1 MTAKIRL
8 PNIPRSA
15 DRDTMV
21 FFKGLKVALETLASS
36 DADSNISAKTRQYIQ
51 QLNKKSNQ
59 ELVDVLGDSLG
70 VGNLLDIL
78 NGSITNSQLHKDL
91 STRIEKIT
99 SNENA
104 ISQERLER
112 VADVLAAN
120 EALIQERRDRAQA
133 ITDSSNLLQQDID
146 AEVLARVNAISDT
159 RDQVLAERNERVA
172 DLLLVNDKIT
182 QEAEDRLQAI
192 TATNTALEGE
202 TRDRI
207 AAILAANTAIDSE
220 REARIESVLENSNA
234 IATEAQERADAI
246 LATNQAVT
254 DERRD
259 RIEEV
264 KNKASELQSKIDA
277 EGAERLRLD
286 NLLAQDIVNET
297 TQRQNETGVLTE
309 QFNGVY
315 AQVNPRMAG
324 DVNGWAGD
332 NDYFAGVWSLQSAR
346 IEDGLATAKNFDV
359 VKASID
365 SNTATI
371 SQVNTALVTKT
382 EVVANQIDMLSAQ
395 MVGGY
400 KGSDLN
406 QVTSGLIYQER
417 TARATEFEGLAE
429 QISLLS
435 AGVGEQFDPFNIWH
449 FNEDK
454 DGWTGGAYDDGFINV
469 SNDILTSP
477 AIDINGNMYRH
488 VKMRIK
494 KVGSPTWSAKI
505 VYGAIEQTEKEPD
518 FDLDGIATISIRM
531 QWTGTVT
538 GFTLRLSD
546 IASSTNY
553 YSIDW
558 IAVGRP
564 SPGASSAAL
573 LDEQRARSEK
583 DEALAQSITTLD
595 SKVNTET
602 SNLSSTITQG
612 LTTLTTA
619 TETNATNISGLSSRI
634 DGELGDITA
643 VIDGNYQTQA
653 TENAA
658 TAVKLDSVI
667 AKAGANSAAITSE
680 ASARVSEDEAL
691 SSRID
696 TLVSTT
702 GANSAA
708 IESEVTART
717 TQDTAL
723 SSRIDTLT
731 ATTGENTAAIQTEV
745 AARATEDDALSSRI
759 ETLVATTGSNT
770 AAITSEVTARTTEDT
785 ALSGRIDTLSSKTD
799 GSLALITSDIE
810 TLTTDTTATA
820 TKLDGVFAQINP
832 KLAGDTDGWA
842 GDTESYVGVWTE
854 QSARIEED
862 FALGQRIDTLNAD
875 FDNSNAL
882 IQSNYKVLAQADSAL
897 AMQADVIRA
906 RTEQNTAAINTET
919 QARTDADSAM
929 SSRIDTLSAVTDDNK
944 ATITS
949 ESIART
955 SEDEALS
962 KRINT
967 IVATTDGN
975 TAAIQTE
982 TTARTNADSAMSNR
996 IDTLTATTG
1005 DNAAAIQTEV
1015 TARTD
1020 ADSALSTRIETLVAT
1035 TGTNTA
1041 SIAQEVLTRTTE
1053 DEALSSRIDTL
1064 VSTTGTNSALIQ
1076 TETQARTNA
1085 DSSLSSRI
1093 DTLVSTTGENTAAI
1107 QDNFEALTT
1116 ENSAQ
1121 AKRID
1126 GVYAQ
1131 VNPKMA
1137 GDTEGWAGDDSP
1149 QNLVGAWS
1157 ERSAII
1163 ENDLSMAKRVD
1174 GLTTEVGNNK
1184 ATITEVNKTLVT
1196 KNEAVASQI
1205 NRLAA
1210 QMTGGYNGDDLS
1222 QLTSGLIHQERTA
1235 RATDIEGL
1243 AEQVSLLSAGVGEQ
1257 FDSFEIWH
1265 FDKNH
1270 DGWVNGV
1277 YANGWINVRTE
1288 TINSP
1293 VISVDGS
1300 MYRHVKLRIQKVGTP
1315 TWAAILTYAGGSLTA
1330 AEPEYTPEGFA
1341 IVNFYME
1348 WSGTITGFSLKLA
1361 SLADNLNYFKI
1372 DWIAVGRPS
1381 PGASHAA
1388 LLREEKARADKDT
1401 ALTQQFVSLDSQING
1416 DGVNSSSSIV
1426 QKLETTATKT
1436 DTNATDISNLSSTFN
1451 DEVMSSQGIVAR
1463 NAQTAASASAANA
1476 SDISGVFAQVN
1487 PRMAGDEKGWAGDD
1501 SPENLVGVWS
1511 ERSASQELEY
1521 STSQQFD
1528 AVYSRVDG
1536 NSAAISTESK
1546 TRVDAIKALSE
1557 QTTTIRADF
1566 EANAGVM
1573 QTAITAV
1580 ADANTALSKRTDTI
1594 QSTVGEHT
1602 SSIQTAQSAINGIN
1616 ASWTIRADV
1625 NGVIGGLGI
1634 ANDGRTVDFLVS
1646 AGRFAIAGQNGST
1659 STPFVSIPD
1668 GTVIDGVTIPAGN
1681 YLEDTFIRR
1690 ASIDTLDI
1698 KGNAVTVPVSAFTE
1712 AAIEVG
1718 SLYETIQSLMVPADM
1733 GHTMLNFNAIFN
1745 FPGYARKQ
1753 SILCRIVKGGAVIAD
1768 NIEVFFSE
1776 ARSASRATTA
1786 YDAIGH
1792 NHGGS
1797 FQTTIYV
1804 NGQSINVGGPVT
1816 IGYSTSGS
1824 HTHNIDV
1831 ANDNRNAGSF
1841 SLSRHDSTGVAGTY
1855 ELQMRVADGGTAN
1868 LSQRYIHAM
1877 TMRR

>member
-1 MTAKIRL
+1 MSKINL
-8 PNIPRSA
+8 PSVPRST
-15 DRDTMV
+15 DRDTTV
-21 FFKGLKVALETLASS
+21 FLQSLKKAVERLQVGGQTELS
-36 DADSNISAKTRQYIQ
+36 DGAKSYVLRIDKKTR
-51 QLNKKSNQ
+51 
-59 ELVDVLGDSLG
+59 EDLVGVIGDEAG
-70 VGNLLDIL
+70 VGAILDKIR
-78 NGSITNSQLHKDL
+78 GQITESEL
-91 STRIEKIT
+91 SKHLGERIEKIT

-104 ISQERLER
+104 ITEERLQR

-120 EALIQERRDRAQA
+120 QAIVDEAAARVQA
-133 ITDSSNLLQQDID
+133 ITDSSNLLQQGID
-146 AEVLARVNAISDT
+146 AEVTARVNAISAT
-159 RDQVLAERNERVA
+159 RDEIIAERNLRVA
-172 DLLLVNDKIT
+172 DVLAANTKIE
-182 QEAEDRLQAI
+182 QEATARLQAI

-220 REARIESVLENSNA
+220 REARIASVLENSNA

-264 KNKASELQSKIDA
+264 KNKASELQGKIDA

-359 VKASID
+359 VKASIN

-400 KGSDLN
+400 KGSDLS

-435 AGVGEQFDPFNIWH
+435 AGVGEQFDPFEIWH

-454 DGWTGGAYDDGFINV
+454 DGWTGGTYNNGFIDV
-469 SNDILTSP
+469 SNDTLTSP
-477 AIDINGNMYRH
+477 AIDINGSMYRH
-488 VKMRIK
+488 IKMRIK
-494 KVGSPTWSAKI
+494 KVGNPTWSAKI
-505 VYGAIEQTEKEPD
+505 MYGAIEQTEKEPD

-546 IASSTNY
+546 IASTTNY

-573 LDEQRARSEK
+573 LNEQRARSEK

-667 AKAGANSAAITSE
+667 AKAGTNSAAITSE
-680 ASARVSEDEAL
+680 ASARVAEDGAL

-702 GANSAA
+702 GTNSAA

-723 SSRIDTLT
+723 SGRIDTLT

-745 AARATEDDALSSRI
+745 TARTTEDEALASSI
-759 ETLVATTGSNT
+759 ETLVATTGNNT

-785 ALSGRIDTLSSKTD
+785 ALSGRIDTLSSETD

-919 QARTDADSAM
+919 QARTDANSAM

-944 ATITS
+944 ATIAS
-949 ESIART
+949 ESTART

-962 KRINT
+962 RRINT
-967 IVATTDGN
+967 LVATTGEN
-975 TAAIQTE
+975 SAAIQTE
-982 TTARTNADSAMSNR
+982 TTARTDANSALSSR
-996 IDTLTATTG
+996 IDTLTTTTG
-1005 DNAAAIQTEV
+1005 ENSAAIQTET

-1041 SIAQEVLTRTTE
+1041 SITQEALTRTTE

-1076 TETQARTNA
+1076 TETQARTDA

-1093 DTLVSTTGENTAAI
+1093 DTLVSTTGENTASI
-1107 QDNFEALTT
+1107 QDNYEALTT
-1116 ENSAQ
+1116 ADSAN
-1121 AKRID
+1121 ARRID

-1388 LLREEKARADKDT
+1388 LLREEKARADKDA

-1501 SPENLVGVWS
+1501 NPLNLVGVWS
-1511 ERSASQELEY
+1511 ERSARIEDGIYTAER
-1521 STSQQFD
+1521 FD
-1528 AVYSRVDG
+1528 AMTARVDG
-1536 NSAAISTESK
+1536 NAAAISTETK
-1546 TRVDAIKALSE
+1546 IRVDAISSLA
-1557 QTTTIRADF
+1557 QRTDTIRADF
-1566 EANAGVM
+1566 DTNTDSVQGQISAAQDRLTATEQNANSAISSLTDISADNKLTPVEKKQIGVVWSEIKKSDAGVRARASKYSISVTAYNTAYVALNNYLTPIMATPSQTSTIVRSTFDTVFANLYTRRTDIESAIVNAIKGEADSFGQNSALM

-1594 QSTVGEHT
+1594 QSTVGENT
-1602 SSIQTAQSAINGIN
+1602 SSIQTQQQAIDGIN
-1616 ASWTIRADV
+1616 ARWSVKIDV
-1625 NGVIGGLGI
+1625 NGVVGGI
-1634 ANDGRTVDFLVS
+1634 ALGNNGSTVDFLVRAS
-1646 AGRFAIAGQNGST
+1646 SFAVQGPSGSK
-1659 STPFVSIPD
+1659 SVPFVIYPD
-1668 GTVIDGVTIPAGN
+1668 GTDANGDLIPAGV
-1681 YLEDTFIRR
+1681 F
-1690 ASIDTLDI
+1690 IDTAFVRRGSFDSL
-1698 KGNAVTVPVSAFTE
+1698 SA
-1712 AAIEVG
+1712 
-1718 SLYETIQSLMVPADM
+1718 L
-1733 GHTMLNFNAIFN
+1733 
-1745 FPGYARKQ
+1745 
-1753 SILCRIVKGGAVIAD
+1753 
-1768 NIEVFFSE
+1768 
-1776 ARSASRATTA
+1776 SAN
-1786 YDAIGH
+1786 IGH
-1792 NHGGS
+1792 FKSAKTGARLEIQDS
-1797 FQTTIYV
+1797 V
-1804 NGQSINVGGPVT
+1804 
-1816 IGYSTSGS
+1816 
-1824 HTHNIDV
+1824 
-1831 ANDNRNAGSF
+1831 
-1841 SLSRHDSTGVAGTY
+1841 LSVYDSNNKLRVRMGVW
-1855 ELQMRVADGGTAN
+1855 
-1868 LSQRYIHAM
+1868 
-1877 TMRR
+1877 